1 MTGESYFEEVEKVT
15 NSLLDEAVKLLHRQS
30 WEWAVCGGLGIDLF
44 LGYESRR
51 HGDIDILVYW
61 KDRDDI
67 IRSLQAEGY
76 QVYEML
82 GGGKAHHITDVRDQR
97 REKRN
102 IFAMLEDCEIVHM
115 TPTEEKDIV
124 GIDFSHEGLK
134 KLNFIEFLFND
145 HDADWFYYA
154 RNKEVKREL
163 SKAILTDETQGIRI
177 PYLAPELLCLYKSTD
192 TEREGYEQD
201 FALSYAQMNQEQRE
215 WLKKALSTMNPG
227 GHKWIV

>member
-1 MTGESYFEEVEKVT
+1 MISGLLNEAV
-15 NSLLDEAVKLLHRQS
+15 SLLKRQS

-67 IRSLQAEGY
+67 ILSMQAEGY

-82 GGGKAHHITDVRDQR
+82 GGGKVHHITDIQNQR
-97 REKRN
+97 YEKRN
-102 IFAMLEDCEIVHM
+102 IFAMLEGCEIVHLI
-115 TPTEEKDIV
+115 PTEEKDIFYN
-124 GIDFSHEGLK
+124 DFSHEGLK

-145 HDADWFYYA
+145 RDENWFFYA
-154 RNKEVKREL
+154 RNKAVKREL
-163 SKAILTDETQGIRI
+163 SKAILRYETQEIKVS
-177 PYLAPELLCLYKSTD
+177 YLAPELLCLYKSTD
-192 TEREGYEQD
+192 IDREGYGQD
-201 FALSYAQMNQEQRE
+201 FELAYAKMNQDQRD
-215 WLKKALSTMNPG
+215 WLQKALLTMNPD